1 MGIGLDGVN
10 KRTPIVI
17 FHWGMFWINISF
29 YTKGKDM
36 TEEIWIYGGA
46 ILSIIIGIL
55 YSNKGENNEPQ

>member
-17 FHWGMFWINISF
+17 LYWSMFWINISF

-36 TEEIWIYGGA
+36 TEEIWIYGGT
-46 ILSIIIGIL
+46 ILSIIIGVL
-55 YSNKGENNEPQ
+55 YSNKEN